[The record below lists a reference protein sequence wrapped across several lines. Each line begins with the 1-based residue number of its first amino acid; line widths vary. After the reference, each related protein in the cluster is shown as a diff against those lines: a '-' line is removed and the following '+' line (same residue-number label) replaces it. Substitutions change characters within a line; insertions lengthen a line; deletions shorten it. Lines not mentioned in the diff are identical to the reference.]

1 MTPERF
7 KHLAQ
12 TYGANLKRWPEAE
25 QAEAEQLCQHSPV
38 WTRALLDEAADL
50 DEAFVV
56 GDVLLVMFQGR
67 AALLVDRRSTSHEV
81 VAAAMS
87 GAN

>member
-38 WTRALLDEAADL
+38 WTRAL
-50 DEAFVV
+50 
-56 GDVLLVMFQGR
+56 
-67 AALLVDRRSTSHEV
+67 
-81 VAAAMS
+81 
-87 GAN
+87 